1 MNILANLLQ
10 ITIYST
16 LVWLVIVLF
25 QALFGKKMSP
35 LLRCALWLLLVARLC
50 IPGVVPVEARLFTVP
65 QSAAVQVKQTA
76 NALLDVP
83 MFEESAKH
91 PVTIT
96 SLPESGESAISQP
109 EEPKAGWGL
118 PFTVTFADLLLFL
131 WGMGMGAVAV
141 IQIAGAL
148 RIRERLRQATVLTAE
163 YDGLVKR
170 CKAKAGIRREIK
182 IMVGYGLESPA
193 LTVSL
198 CPKIILPYE
207 LLQEEDQEI
216 EFALCHEMTHYKRG
230 DHLIALVWCVLKCVY
245 WFHPVVWVA
254 QNQMRR
260 DMETACDAR
269 VTKEMDKPTKKRYA
283 EMILNLFS
291 RDLENVGVAFC
302 GLRDDAEKRIRGI
315 FSIKKTKAAMKFVA
329 MLVCVAMFA
338 LFFTTACQ
346 PAVEQVT
353 EVATKMVE
361 SAPPIVSAAPQPS
374 EPQYLEI
381 DAPERV
387 QRLMMVQN
395 VDESMLDVDVDAA
408 VVAPER
414 LNSLP
419 VYQLKIQEVK
429 QEQIDKMLD
438 YFMKGEVILDWDG
451 NPIQE
456 PKIKHLIY
464 VTGGNDALL
473 EKTTGGVRVFEKTP
487 ENRKMLEDA
496 GLGDYLADHS
506 EFSGFVEKQVN
517 ENGDVLKYGASL
529 MVNSYDPLKTTEN
542 KYELRSMI
550 LNYGRTGLQE
560 QFECMRILIP
570 PSGKIEGNTITSTQT
585 TEEAVQLAQKT
596 VQDLGYE
603 GFELQAVYH
612 VEYADM
618 SQANEQNPKAEQVGY
633 EIELIKPLPNGM
645 VSSIN
650 RIIVDVDEQG
660 IRSLIV
666 TNPADVT
673 VMEEYAEAVPIN
685 AETLENVAVS
695 LGDWTT
701 RAKEQG
707 NYFQNRIWKTPEE
720 LRQTGS
726 AVISVAEPESM
737 PTTTV
742 EPTDSAQVV
751 DRSELKQQS
760 DHPIIQKI
768 ELEYATIRAKIGGA
782 FEEIIIPV
790 WEMYGLPG
798 TPGLTVMSG
807 IDYLVARVDAGTGA
821 VFPMI

>member
-374 EPQYLEI
+374 GPQYLEI

-387 QRLMMVQN
+387 QQTIEVRHKDGSIVPITFDAKVIVPEKITSLPTYTVQMQGAAQEGFDRFRTYFWGNAELEDLGENLMDDNISKIHMEN
-395 VDESMLDVDVDAA
+395 MNE
-408 VVAPER
+408 ER
-414 LNSLP
+414 LQMLGDLRDSESHYIENTHENVKKIEALGLGGYICIETRKSAHVRHENSKESVLRIEDTDP
-419 VYQLKIQEVK
+419 AMGAGFGRLRQAIIQYYDNAGGSGNDDQFLTIATTLSDQVPYGVEQANIGISSNQALKI
-429 QEQIDKMLD
+429 
-438 YFMKGEVILDWDG
+438 
-451 NPIQE
+451 
-456 PKIKHLIY
+456 
-464 VTGGNDALL
+464 
-473 EKTTGGVRVFEKTP
+473 
-487 ENRKMLEDA
+487 
-496 GLGDYLADHS
+496 
-506 EFSGFVEKQVN
+506 
-517 ENGDVLKYGASL
+517 
-529 MVNSYDPLKTTEN
+529 
-542 KYELRSMI
+542 
-550 LNYGRTGLQE
+550 
-560 QFECMRILIP
+560 
-570 PSGKIEGNTITSTQT
+570 
-585 TEEAVQLAQKT
+585 AQQAM
-596 VQDLGYE
+596 QDLGYA
-603 GFELQAVYH
+603 GFEMESVHYTQSADNSAYAKKYLDGKQAA
-612 VEYADM
+612 YAF
-618 SQANEQNPKAEQVGY
+618 QF
-633 EIELIKPLPNGM
+633 IKPLPNG
-645 VSSIN
+645 VSSNMIN
-650 RIIVDVDEQG
+650 LIQIAVGRDGVERFEAYNIADCEPRDEQDILPMTQEMLEDVALVLG
-660 IRSLIV
+660 ANYSN
-666 TNPADVT
+666 NP
-673 VMEEYAEAVPIN
+673 VPNEVALYPELMPVQWIGPELVKN
-685 AETLENVAVS
+685 A
-695 LGDWTT
+695 
-701 RAKEQG
+701 
-707 NYFQNRIWKTPEE
+707 
-720 LRQTGS
+720 GS
-726 AVISVAEPESM
+726 AVQAVQPAADAAGAMGAADGALDEL
-737 PTTTV
+737 
-742 EPTDSAQVV
+742 SAYPVV
-751 DRSELKQQS
+751 D
-760 DHPIIQKI
+760 KI
-768 ELEYATIRAKIGGA
+768 ELRYIRTRENPTTSKD
-782 FEEIIIPV
+782 EILIPV
-790 WEMYGLPG
+790 WAVEGYPG
-798 TPGLTVMSG
+798 SNVVGRDIEVFSTSLAM
-807 IDYLVARVDAGTGA
+807 VDARTGA
-821 VFPMI
+821 VYPMF